1 MIGEAKGPIN
11 FTTMLQLYGEKL
23 SGTDEE
29 AMLLNA
35 FKLFDANGNG
45 ILTKDKYILLKII

>member
-45 ILTKDKYILLKII
+45 ILTKDKYITYTR